1 MKYNILTVI
10 NEGYADFGKLF
21 INSLFENIDLE
32 NVEHILIYDTGL
44 SPETRSYL
52 GWFPKVRIIETG
64 ANFASSGIHDQGWR
78 DNTYSK
84 TKYLLKV
91 LEEYNLPTLMIDSDC
106 IFVSTFESIL
116 DTTADVLACS
126 RAREGF
132 SRHIGSFFGAI
143 DVEKSKEFLEKWIVN
158 VAHLQST
165 TDLKHCESPAL
176 SKTIS
181 EEDYKVQE
189 LPEQVISAVFPDA
202 SSRIYHLKSDYYA
215 TTVEQRLALP
225 HAAPFV
231 ERYL

>member
-1 MKYNILTVI
+1 
-10 NEGYADFGKLF
+10 
-21 INSLFENIDLE
+21 
-32 NVEHILIYDTGL
+32 
-44 SPETRSYL
+44 
-52 GWFPKVRIIETG
+52 
-64 ANFASSGIHDQGWR
+64 
-78 DNTYSK
+78 
-84 TKYLLKV
+84 
-91 LEEYNLPTLMIDSDC
+91 MIDSDC

-116 DTTADVLACS
+116 DTTVDVLACS
-126 RAREGF
+126 RTREGF

-143 DVEKSKEFLEKWIVN
+143 DVEKSKEFLEKWIAN